1 MVYGTQITIVI
12 GPFVNQLS
20 YLGGPTLSEFQN
32 DEMRFGI
39 ASGPVRHPMEIQQPR
54 HAGRLLPMAAGSKN
68 KFPQKSSDLWDG

>member
-12 GPFVNQLS
+12 GAFVNQLS

-39 ASGPVRHPMEIQQPR
+39 VSSIPVRHPKDGNSTAKTRWAPAAYGGRVSTSCPKIQ
-54 HAGRLLPMAAGSKN
+54 
-68 KFPQKSSDLWDG
+68 

>member
-1 MVYGTQITIVI
+1 M
-12 GPFVNQLS
+12 
-20 YLGGPTLSEFQN
+20 SEFQN

-68 KFPQKSSDLWDG
+68 KFPKNPVIYGMVEGLIVGFHGNRIGNYTYPKNDISGF